1 MVHELILIIP
11 SLRFMIFSVNAT
23 AILNG
28 RIIQKDS
35 VKNKLLFFFIAYEYC
50 HLSCWYYL
58 LRCLSRSCQK
68 RHKF

>member
-11 SLRFMIFSVNAT
+11 SLRFIIFSVNAT

-35 VKNKLLFFFIAYEYC
+35 VKNK
-50 HLSCWYYL
+50 
-58 LRCLSRSCQK
+58 
-68 RHKF
+68 